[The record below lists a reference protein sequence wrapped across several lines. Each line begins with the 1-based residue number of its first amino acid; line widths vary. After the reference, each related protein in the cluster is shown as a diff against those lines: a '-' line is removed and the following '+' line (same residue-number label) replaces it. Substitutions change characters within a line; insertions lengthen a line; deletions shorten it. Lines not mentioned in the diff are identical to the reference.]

1 MANVNKRAKVAEV
14 LIIGAGASG
23 SVAAKHLAEAG
34 VDVVCLEQ
42 GPKVDN
48 SELWGDKP
56 EWELMA
62 EKRWHPNPNVRDLEN
77 DYPIDTSESDVNPLM
92 YNAVG
97 GSTILYAAHSQLHA
111 GLISPGDLQ
120 LPAPRRHRP
129 SSHHQDLQCSTTTT
143 STCTAPRRHLD
154 YLEGARRTPAPPPRS
169 ADRHQP
175 CRAQR
180 TQPRLELP
188 A

>member
-1 MANVNKRAKVAEV
+1 MHDTLYVNRRAKVAEV

-48 SELWGDKP
+48 SEFWGDKP

-62 EKRWHPNPNVRDLEN
+62 QKRWHPNPNVRDLEN

-97 GSTILYAAHSQLHA
+97 GSTILYAAHWQRFMPSDFRVKTLDGFA
-111 GLISPGDLQ
+111 DDWPFTYEDLEPSMMRWTSRWAFPASPVI
-120 LPAPRRHRP
+120 PRIRRARRRH
-129 SSHHQDLQCSTTTT
+129 C
-143 STCTAPRRHLD
+143 
-154 YLEGARRTPAPPPRS
+154 RS
-169 ADRHQP
+169 ARSG
-175 CRAQR
+175 
-180 TQPRLELP
+180 
-188 A
+188 